1 MNMTVVIGLALLA
14 WLLVATLVVVI
25 VARIT
30 TLRDRQ
36 RPHQAAPGVT
46 TRGVAAYGTE
56 WLSLGPGRVQS
67 GTAADAGAGSAG
79 R

>member
-1 MNMTVVIGLALLA
+1 MSMTVVIGLALLA
-14 WLLVATLVVVI
+14 WFLVATLVAVI

-36 RPHQAAPGVT
+36 HPHQAAPGVT
-46 TRGVAAYGTE
+46 ARGVAAYGTE

-67 GTAADAGAGSAG
+67 GTADVGAGSARG
-79 R
+79 